1 MERYN
6 DDRLMDEK
14 SLADLAKAYSS
25 MYPHLYENNPRTIRR
40 TRKDNESISNN
51 YNLRSNNSDIL
62 QEVTRNF
69 EQNNKQGI
77 VKPSMGVSMPLYHA
91 PNSPNQNNTTRIE
104 LLLAEILGE
113 LRAIRREINRPNPQP
128 MPNTRPPSPA
138 AQPNPIPPIFPQPR
152 NINSMN
158 SDQ

>member
-6 DDRLMDEK
+6 DDRLIDEK

-25 MYPHLYENNPRTIRR
+25 MYPHLYENTPHTIRR
-40 TRKDNESISNN
+40 TRKDNESINNN
-51 YNLRSNNSDIL
+51 YNLRNNNSDIL
-62 QEVTRNF
+62 EEVTRNF

-104 LLLAEILGE
+104 LLLSEILGE

-128 MPNTRPPSPA
+128 ISNPRPPSPA
-138 AQPNPIPPIFPQPR
+138 PQPNPIPPIFPQPR
-152 NINSMN
+152 N
-158 SDQ
+158 